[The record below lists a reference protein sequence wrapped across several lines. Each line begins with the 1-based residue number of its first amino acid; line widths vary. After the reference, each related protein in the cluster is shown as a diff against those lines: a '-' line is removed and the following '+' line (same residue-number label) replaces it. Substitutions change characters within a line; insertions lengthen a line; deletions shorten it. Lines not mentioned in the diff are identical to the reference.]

1 MARRNG
7 GLARR
12 RGSGG
17 ARQLARARGA
27 TSLGRAAGAAG
38 NRIGAR
44 RRRRQGEAA
53 EGEGF
58 GSAGRW
64 EGQGGERDRD
74 AEESGEREEEEREEE
89 EAVEGGEWSFLPFFC
104 VYYIF
109 IYFSVINGVLLQSEE
124 RKSRFLLIKFKFDQ
138 ICTFSIS
145 K

>member
-1 MARRNG
+1 
-7 GLARR
+7 
-12 RGSGG
+12 
-17 ARQLARARGA
+17 
-27 TSLGRAAGAAG
+27 LGRAAGAAG

-89 EAVEGGEWSFLPFFC
+89 EAVEGGEWSFLPFSVFII
-104 VYYIF
+104 YLFIF
-109 IYFSVINGVLLQSEE
+109 LLLINGVLLQSEE